1 MNKLRIWASVILTL
15 GILGLIALVIMF
27 LALVDISNGK
37 ENVVGEWLI
46 VRLGLLAFFLVF
58 FATIVFA
65 TLIIRYFRDGERPSK
80 S

>member
-27 LALVDISNGK
+27 LALVDISNGE

-58 FATIVFA
+58 FATIIFA
-65 TLIIRYFRDGERPSK
+65 TLIIRYFRDRERPGK